1 MSRKKDDV
9 APAASHQSGIS
20 KNGKFDVK
28 VNGKIY
34 NVEFAGQNV
43 LVNGD
48 RYDVSFDTSAPAK
61 PQPQG
66 SAGEQPAGDVQ
77 EDTDGCYIK
86 ATLPSNVFKILIKEG
101 DAVKAGQ
108 TIIVLEVMKM

>member
-1 MSRKKDDV
+1 M
-9 APAASHQSGIS
+9 
-20 KNGKFDVK
+20 
-28 VNGKIY
+28 
-34 NVEFAGQNV
+34 

-61 PQPQG
+61 PQ
-66 SAGEQPAGDVQ
+66 VQ
-77 EDTDGCYIK
+77 ASPESKASGTDDNDIK

-108 TIIVLEVMKM
+108 NVIVLEAMKMEINIESPRDGIIDKILIAQGDTVDADQVLAILR